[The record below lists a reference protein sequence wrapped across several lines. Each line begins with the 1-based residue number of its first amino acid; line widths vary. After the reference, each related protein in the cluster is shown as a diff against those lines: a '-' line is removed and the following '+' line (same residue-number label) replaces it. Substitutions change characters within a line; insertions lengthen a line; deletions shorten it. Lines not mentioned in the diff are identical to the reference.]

1 MLDIQVIFARSNVCV
16 TVYVCIYIYVCV
28 CVCVCVCACV
38 CACMHVCNNVCLP
51 ASVCVCVCTCV
62 FACLCVFVCLPVHVC
77 LSVCV
82 YLPVCVSGCACILYD
97 IDSLYL
103 CASASQQPRG
113 PRQGKGWS
121 KPSWF
126 YSQPT
131 AGSSWGNPAH
141 WSAHPCLPG
150 GTCNNTK
157 HALLL
162 VLHYNYSTCN
172 INDTDTTANVWPEF
186 RPSTLL
192 LPCPV
197 TVFTRFPYS
206 LHLVSV
212 KNVHTSPTD
221 PLVLLT

>member
-1 MLDIQVIFARSNVCV
+1 MCVCHCVCV
-16 TVYVCIYIYVCV
+16 YIYNIYVCIYMCV
-28 CVCVCVCACV
+28 CVCVCVC
-38 CACMHVCNNVCLP
+38 LP
-51 ASVCVCVCTCV
+51 ACVCVCTCV
-62 FACLCVFVCLPVHVC
+62 CVCLPVHVFVCLCVCVCVCLPVCVC

-82 YLPVCVSGCACILYD
+82 YLPECVVDVRVYCMTLTACID
-97 IDSLYL
+97 L
-103 CASASQQPRG
+103 CASAIQQPRG
-113 PRQGKGWS
+113 PGQGKAWS
-121 KPSWF
+121 KPAWF

-172 INDTDTTANVWPEF
+172 INDPDTTPNIWSVLLQHRKELNVDQAPCRFLVRWQC
-186 RPSTLL
+186 SHNVLYSLL
-192 LPCPV
+192 L
-197 TVFTRFPYS
+197 F
-206 LHLVSV
+206 SV
-212 KNVHTSPTD
+212 KNVHTSPTN